1 MSGVVLDAGAL
12 VALER
17 NDRAMWAALKLSAL
31 RTVTVW
37 VPTTALA
44 QVWRRRSS
52 QARLAAALAQCVLA
66 GFDEHARAVGELC
79 GRAKTSDP
87 CDAHVAIVAAT
98 VGDVLYTSDVGD
110 MRRLLAAYGRRSPVL
125 VRC

>member
-1 MSGVVLDAGAL
+1 MLDAGAL

-17 NDRAMWAALKLSAL
+17 NDRSMWSALKLSAL
-31 RTVTVW
+31 RTATVW

-44 QVWRRRSS
+44 QVWRRRPS
-52 QARLAAALAQCVLA
+52 QARLAAALAHCVPA

-79 GRAKTSDP
+79 GRAKTSDV

-98 VGDVLYTSDVGD
+98 RGDVLYTSDVED
-110 MRRLLAAYGRRSPVL
+110 MRRLLAAYGRRAPVI